1 VAVIGAGTMG
11 AGIAQVCA
19 QAGWKTN
26 LFDAF
31 PEGLERGMKAIDAFW
46 DKGIARGK
54 TSVEQKQQWAANLH
68 PISDMSEAVSN
79 VDLVIEAVPEIPS
92 LKHQIFADL
101 GKMTKKDCILG
112 TNTSSLSIKAI
123 AHASGRPEN
132 VIGMHFFNPVP
143 IMKLLE
149 LVKHDSCS
157 EQTIAFA
164 KAAGAAMGKTTIL
177 VEDIPGFATSRLGV
191 VLGNEAIRMLAD
203 GVASAKDIDTAI
215 MKLLELV
222 KHDSCSEQTIAFA
235 KAAGAAMGK
244 TTILVEDI
252 PGFATSRLG
261 VVLGNEAIRM
271 LADGVASAKDIDTAM
286 VLGYKHPMGPLA
298 LTDLVGLDVRRDIL
312 LNLKQ
317 SFNDDSY
324 TPHPLLEKLV
334 AEGRLGK
341 KSGKGIY
348 DWTSGSAEE
357 TELP

>member
-1 VAVIGAGTMG
+1 MEIRSVAVIGAGTMG

-31 PEGLERGMKAIDAFW
+31 PEGLERGMKTIDAFW

-54 TSVEQKQQWAANLH
+54 TTAQQKQQWAANLH
-68 PISDMSEAVSN
+68 PVSDMSEAVSD

-101 GKMTKKDCILG
+101 GKMTKPDCILG
-112 TNTSSLSIKAI
+112 TNTSSLSIEAI
-123 AHASGRPEN
+123 AQASGRAEN

-149 LVKHDSCS
+149 LVKHNSCS
-157 EQTIAFA
+157 EQTVAFA
-164 KAAGAAMGKTTIL
+164 QAAGVAMGKTTIL
-177 VEDIPGFATSRLGV
+177 V
-191 VLGNEAIRMLAD
+191 
-203 GVASAKDIDTAI
+203 K
-215 MKLLELV
+215 
-222 KHDSCSEQTIAFA
+222 
-235 KAAGAAMGK
+235 
-244 TTILVEDI
+244 DI

-298 LTDLVGLDVRRDIL
+298 LSDLVGLDVRRDIL

-317 SFNDDSY
+317 SFDDDSY

-348 DWTSGSAEE
+348 DWSSGSAEE

>member
-1 VAVIGAGTMG
+1 MGINTVAVIGAGTMG

-31 PEGLERGMKAIDAFW
+31 PEGLKRGMNTIDAFW
-46 DKGIARGK
+46 DKGITRGK
-54 TSVEQKQQWAANLH
+54 TTPEQKAEWAANLH
-68 PISDMSEAVSN
+68 AVSDMADAVGD
-79 VDLVIEAVPEIPS
+79 VDLVIEAVPEIPE
-92 LKHQIFADL
+92 LKHKIFAEL
-101 GKMTKKDCILG
+101 GTMTRDDCILG
-112 TNTSSLSIKAI
+112 TNTSSLSIADI
-123 AHASGRPEN
+123 AAASGKPDK

-157 EQTIAFA
+157 DETIAA
-164 KAAGAAMGKTTIL
+164 AEAAGKAMGKTTII
-177 VEDIPGFATSRLGV
+177 VKDIPGFATSRLGV
-191 VLGNEAIRMLAD
+191 VLR
-203 GVASAKDIDTAI
+203 
-215 MKLLELV
+215 
-222 KHDSCSEQTIAFA
+222 
-235 KAAGAAMGK
+235 
-244 TTILVEDI
+244 
-252 PGFATSRLG
+252 
-261 VVLGNEAIRM
+261 NEAIRM

-348 DWTSGSAEE
+348 DWSTGSAEE

>member
-1 VAVIGAGTMG
+1 MQITSVAVIGAGTMG
-11 AGIAQVCA
+11 AGIAQICA
-19 QAGWKTN
+19 QAGWRTN
-26 LFDAF
+26 LFDAL
-31 PEGLERGMKAIDAFW
+31 PESLQRGMKNIDSFW

-54 TSVEQKQQWAANLH
+54 TTAEQKQQWAANLH
-68 PISDMSEAVSN
+68 PFSDMQNAVCD

-101 GKMTKKDCILG
+101 GKMTRDDCILG

-123 AHASGRPEN
+123 AEASTKPEK

-149 LVKHDSCS
+149 LVEHDACS

-164 KAAGAAMGKTTIL
+164 QSAGKAMGKTTIL
-177 VEDIPGFATSRLGV
+177 V
-191 VLGNEAIRMLAD
+191 
-203 GVASAKDIDTAI
+203 KD
-215 MKLLELV
+215 V
-222 KHDSCSEQTIAFA
+222 
-235 KAAGAAMGK
+235 
-244 TTILVEDI
+244 

-348 DWTSGSAEE
+348 DWSSGSAEE

>member
-1 VAVIGAGTMG
+1 MEIRSVAVIGAGTMG

-19 QAGWKTN
+19 QSGWKTN

-31 PEGLERGMKAIDAFW
+31 PEGLERGMKTIDAFW

-54 TSVEQKQQWAANLH
+54 TTTEQKQQWAANLH
-68 PISDMSEAVSN
+68 PVSDMSEAVAD

-101 GKMTKKDCILG
+101 GKMTKANCILG
-112 TNTSSLSIKAI
+112 TNTSSLSIEAI
-123 AHASGRPEN
+123 AQASGRPEN

-149 LVKHDSCS
+149 LVKHDYCS
-157 EQTIAFA
+157 EHTIEFA
-164 KAAGAAMGKTTIL
+164 QAAGMAMGKTTIL
-177 VEDIPGFATSRLGV
+177 V
-191 VLGNEAIRMLAD
+191 
-203 GVASAKDIDTAI
+203 K
-215 MKLLELV
+215 
-222 KHDSCSEQTIAFA
+222 
-235 KAAGAAMGK
+235 
-244 TTILVEDI
+244 DI

-317 SFNDDSY
+317 SFNDDAY

-341 KSGKGIY
+341 KTGKGIY
-348 DWTSGSAEE
+348 DWSSGSAEE